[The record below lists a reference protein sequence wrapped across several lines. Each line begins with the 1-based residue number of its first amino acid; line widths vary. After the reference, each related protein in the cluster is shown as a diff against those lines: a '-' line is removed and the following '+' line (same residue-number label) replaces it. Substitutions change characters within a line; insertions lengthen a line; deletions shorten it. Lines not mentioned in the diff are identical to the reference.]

1 MVSVEKVFIMPIF
14 RSIKNNAFVLMLSY
28 LLVTPISVLAGAHG
42 KGILQIVT
50 ENYPPY
56 EMVKPIQGLQ
66 GFDYELATLIFKQ
79 LRYEPQITFYPWKRA
94 LQETRLGN
102 TVGILTCAYRQERE
116 SFIIYSDP
124 ISEFT
129 NGFYTRKNHR
139 GIKPKTLEDVVDLK
153 VASIVEYESLKAL
166 QELGMTPIAAP
177 NTKTA
182 VRMLHKNRFDYLYV
196 AKQATDFE
204 IRLAGLSGEFDF
216 HPILTNK
223 FYFCFSK
230 KFPNIRQ
237 IVEDFNSALKQLQA
251 DGTIGQIRSNYQ

>member
-1 MVSVEKVFIMPIF
+1 LGAEKGFTMTLISSV
-14 RSIKNNAFVLMLSY
+14 KNSVWAF
-28 LLVTPISVLAGAHG
+28 LLTCFLIAPISVLADTHG
-42 KGILQIVT
+42 RKIMPIVT
-50 ENYPPY
+50 EDYPPY
-56 EMVKPIQGLQ
+56 EMKIPIQGLQ